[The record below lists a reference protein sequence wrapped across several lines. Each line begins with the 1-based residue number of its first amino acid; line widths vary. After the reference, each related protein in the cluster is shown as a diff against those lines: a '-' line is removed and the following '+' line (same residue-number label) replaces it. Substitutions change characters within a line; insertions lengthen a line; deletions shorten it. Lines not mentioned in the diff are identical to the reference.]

1 MLELIIGILAISA
14 VVKIASADGQNAALW
29 GLVTFVLVAACVVL
43 IPLPMLRVGIGAIL
57 AFLAMFA
64 YKVAANK

>member
-1 MLELIIGILAISA
+1 MFELIIGVLAIVA

-29 GLVTFVLVAACVVL
+29 GVVTFLCVAACVAL
-43 IPLPMLRVGIGAIL
+43 IPLPMLRVGIGAVI
-57 AFLAMFA
+57 AFIAMFA